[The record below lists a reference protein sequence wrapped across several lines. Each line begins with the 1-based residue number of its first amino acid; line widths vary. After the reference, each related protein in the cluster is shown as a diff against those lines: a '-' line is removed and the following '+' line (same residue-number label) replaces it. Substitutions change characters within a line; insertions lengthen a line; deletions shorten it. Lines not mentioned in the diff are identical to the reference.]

1 MKISIQIIID
11 PENGE
16 PTVINPIAEF
26 RREDLAADIGLSAT

>member
-16 PTVINPIAEF
+16 PTVIKPIAEF
-26 RREDLAADIGLSAT
+26 RRGLLGEPPFVSF